1 MNVSHSVSSTLLLV
15 EDVSIIV
22 SGDIP
27 VAETTDV
34 AVIIVHWR
42 TTTKTRKGQITKTF
56 RALLRVLLLVAA
68 VAARLYVRILN
79 TSIVIGIRI
88 SM

>member
-15 EDVSIIV
+15 EDVSITV

-34 AVIIVHWR
+34 AVINVHWR
-42 TTTKTRKGQITKTF
+42 KTTTRKGQIIKTF
-56 RALLRVLLLVAA
+56 RALLRVLLLVVA

-79 TSIVIGIRI
+79 TSIVIGIGI
-88 SM
+88 SI